1 MADTPLVAN
10 RGAITACVILA
21 VIMQALDTTIA
32 NVALP
37 YIEGSVSASADQINW
52 VLTSYIVAAAIM
64 TPPSGFLSNRFGRR
78 RMLLVAIA
86 GFVVASMLC
95 GFSESLGQIVAF
107 RLLQGQ
113 DALADYQRTTPTQP
127 TPFLHFYFCKTCG
140 VRTFTYGPAS
150 ERLGEAFHAVNL
162 ASLDDVTDEELAA
175 TPIHFADGRHNDW
188 DHATGFRFL

>member
-1 MADTPLVAN
+1 MVKTFH
-10 RGAITACVILA
+10 
-21 VIMQALDTTIA
+21 
-32 NVALP
+32 
-37 YIEGSVSASADQINW
+37 GSC
-52 VLTSYIVAAAIM
+52 
-64 TPPSGFLSNRFGRR
+64 
-78 RMLLVAIA
+78 
-86 GFVVASMLC
+86 LC
-95 GFSESLGQIVAF
+95 GAVKFECDLDLAAGSMRCSCAFCMKARFWVAFAKGDAF